1 MTREIPIVSPLLGA
15 LDELD
20 ERLNILASLLPPDDA
35 EAEFARRQRFDAQM
49 AELARIREEGFA
61 HLRESK

>member
-20 ERLNILASLLPPDDA
+20 ERLGILENILRDGA
-35 EAEFARRQRFDAQM
+35 ELVRRQRFDAQM

-61 HLRESK
+61 HLREPK